1 LKPEYVEELGVQFKF
16 TVWLTRTAPVP
27 ESATVSGEFVA
38 LLITVT
44 LPGRLPVEV
53 GANMTLK
60 EVDCPAARL
69 SGSAIPLV
77 LNPPPLA
84 LICEMETLE
93 FPVFEIVTL
102 CVALVPVVRLPKLSA
117 VGDAESWRMVEM
129 PVPAS
134 GTASGEFGVLLIKV
148 MLPEK
153 LLAEAGANPTV
164 KEEDPPGATESGKV
178 KPEEVKPVPPRE
190 A

>member
-27 ESATVSGEFVA
+27 ERATVSGEFVA

-93 FPVFEIVTL
+93 FPVLEIVTL
-102 CVALVPVVRLPKLSA
+102 CVALVPVARLPKLSD
-117 VGDAESWRMVEM
+117 VGDAESWRMLEI
-129 PVPAS
+129 PVPPR
-134 GTASGEFGVLLIKV
+134 GTTSGEFGVLLISV
-148 MLPEK
+148 MLPE
-153 LLAEAGANPTV
+153 
-164 KEEDPPGATESGKV
+164 
-178 KPEEVKPVPPRE
+178 
-190 A
+190 